1 MTEQSIDATRT
12 RLLDAALEVFSEKGF
27 SKASVR
33 DICQRAQANIAAI
46 NYHFGDKAQL
56 YREVF
61 ERVASR
67 LESFAQALELDDPR
81 QALTTYYRQLLAPL
95 AEGDRAMQ
103 VARLRSREEFEP
115 TGLLPDMRCTLL
127 KPVHERLVQFVCREV
142 GAKQADAHID
152 RLAFSL
158 VGMGTFY
165 LHAQPVVEAL
175 KPEILTGPAWLD
187 DLANQLAE
195 QGLTLLQAHKAHR
208 AEGDQ

>member
-1 MTEQSIDATRT
+1 MTEQSIDATRI

-187 DLANQLAE
+187 DLANQLAG

-208 AEGDQ
+208 AEGGQ